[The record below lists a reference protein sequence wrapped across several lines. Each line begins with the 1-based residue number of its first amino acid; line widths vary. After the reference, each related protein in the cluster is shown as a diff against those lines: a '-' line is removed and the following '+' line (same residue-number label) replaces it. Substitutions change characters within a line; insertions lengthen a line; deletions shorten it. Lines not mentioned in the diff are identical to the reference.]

1 MSMYLI
7 NDIATICRLK
17 RQWKSSKNYS
27 GKVVKIA
34 GNNCNFGSHWLLAVN
49 HCNQCSDWL
58 QLVNHCQM
66 CRYYLQLSAVK
77 NHMQWITTIQNRVQS
92 FNCTFTALSLQR
104 FAVYMHEM
112 WKATLT
118 AIWKWGVSKQ
128 GILKSPVSHV
138 LNFLAWI
145 KLIFDTADCT

>member
-7 NDIATICRLK
+7 NEIATICLLK

-58 QLVNHCQM
+58 QVVNDCQN
-66 CRYYLQLSAVK
+66 CSYYLQLSAVK

-92 FNCTFTALSLQR
+92 FNCTFTALSLHFHCKGLQCNKR
-104 FAVYMHEM
+104 VASNEEHVGRKIVLEIIGVWTCLLEIQEY
-112 WKATLT
+112 T
-118 AIWKWGVSKQ
+118 A
-128 GILKSPVSHV
+128 
-138 LNFLAWI
+138 N
-145 KLIFDTADCT
+145 

>member
-7 NDIATICRLK
+7 NEIATICLLK

-58 QLVNHCQM
+58 QIVNDCQN
-66 CRYYLQLSAVK
+66 CNYYLQLNAVK

-104 FAVYMHEM
+104 FAVYFFLSTYWITPVRFYWRYSLVILHF
-112 WKATLT
+112 AD
-118 AIWKWGVSKQ
+118 WGLIIFCKTSDLSTPSQISK
-128 GILKSPVSHV
+128 I
-138 LNFLAWI
+138 
-145 KLIFDTADCT
+145 

>member
-7 NDIATICRLK
+7 NEITTICLLK

-58 QLVNHCQM
+58 QVVNDCQN
-66 CRYYLQLSAVK
+66 CSYYLQLSAVK

-104 FAVYMHEM
+104 FAVYSR
-112 WKATLT
+112 
-118 AIWKWGVSKQ
+118 VSNKHRVWNNHIGWTFTCRIIKVQ
-128 GILKSPVSHV
+128 YGINV
-138 LNFLAWI
+138 LGGEYLEN
-145 KLIFDTADCT
+145 